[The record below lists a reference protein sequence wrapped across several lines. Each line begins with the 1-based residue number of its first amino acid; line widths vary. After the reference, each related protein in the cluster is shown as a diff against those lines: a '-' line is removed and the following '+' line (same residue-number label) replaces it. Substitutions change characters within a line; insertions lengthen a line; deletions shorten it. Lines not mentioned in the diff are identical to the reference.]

1 MQLEFLKGIA
11 PRKCKKQMHN
21 TSALKTTF
29 RRWNL
34 SLAGCSPAEPASVL
48 VHAQNSTQF
57 TIFTNCLKSQPLSG
71 TIGNKNNCSNY
82 TFHQKLF
89 FF

>member
-57 TIFTNCLKSQPLSG
+57 TIFTNCLKSQPLSY
-71 TIGNKNNCSNY
+71 IFLVNPDI
-82 TFHQKLF
+82 
-89 FF
+89 